1 MTLTA
6 KIRLLPTEKQ
16 IKLLKET
23 SDAYKQGCN
32 YVVKGKPHSTMV
44 EKLKIKGL
52 NIKDYADSSKRD
64 RLLQHEK
71 D

>member
-32 YVVKGKPHSTMV
+32 YVVKGKPHSIMGDT
-44 EKLKIKGL
+44 LKTKEPNTKGCAS
-52 NIKDYADSSKRD
+52 NSKRD
-64 RLLQHEK
+64 RLLLQEK

>member
-32 YVVKGKPHSTMV
+32 YVSYFRRQNKMK
-44 EKLKIKGL
+44 
-52 NIKDYADSSKRD
+52 
-64 RLLQHEK
+64 
-71 D
+71 